1 MSRTAAKRL
10 RTARPPEPVSMDA
23 HEIQEVQQR
32 VNLALNAIRWIR
44 WHSAGLVHAA
54 DELHQSRRCQAACAG
69 WAPRRGETEEGADVS
84 RHRPSLEIDAEQLV
98 AGTRLRLQEADL

>member
-54 DELHQSRRCQAACAG
+54 DELHQFLEDARQRALDRRPAEAK
-69 WAPRRGETEEGADVS
+69 PRKART
-84 RHRPSLEIDAEQLV
+84 
-98 AGTRLRLQEADL
+98 

>member
-54 DELHQSRRCQAACAG
+54 DELHQFLEDARQRALGQRPAEAK
-69 WAPRRGETEEGADVS
+69 PRKART
-84 RHRPSLEIDAEQLV
+84 
-98 AGTRLRLQEADL
+98 